1 MRRAR
6 LFDIQRG
13 SMVDGP
19 GIRTVFFFHGC
30 PMRCAWCHNPEGIG
44 NVRSNHFAVQE
55 YTVRELLDIA
65 EEDVPFYRP
74 DGGITCSGG
83 ECMLQGEFLTE
94 FLKECKREGIHTA
107 IDTAGDVPF
116 EAFLSVL
123 PYTDLFLYDLKCA
136 SPDLHLAYTG
146 VENTLIIENLKGL
159 FERGARVHIRIPLI
173 PECNGNEEEMRAIG
187 ELLRPLCPEEV
198 TLLPYHTLG
207 DGKYRKLGLAVPA
220 FTVPEEEIVRRFRDF
235 LEE

>member
-1 MRRAR
+1 MRHAR

-19 GIRTVFFFHGC
+19 GIRTVFFFYGC

-44 NVRSNHFAVQE
+44 NVQSDRFAVQE

-65 EEDVPFYRP
+65 KEDIPFYRP

-83 ECMLQGEFLTE
+83 ECMLQADFLAEFLR
-94 FLKECKREGIHTA
+94 ECKREGIHTA
-107 IDTAGDVPF
+107 IDTAGNIPP
-116 EAFLSVL
+116 EAFTAVL

-136 SPDLHLAYTG
+136 SPARHLAYTG
-146 VENTLIIENLKGL
+146 ADNALILENLKRL
-159 FERGARVHIRIPLI
+159 FEAGARVHIRIPLI
-173 PECNGNEEEMRAIG
+173 PECNGTEEEMLAIR
-187 ELLRPLCPEEV
+187 ELLRPYRPESV

-207 DGKYRKLGLAVPA
+207 DGKYKKLGLAVPA
-220 FTVPEEEIVRRFRDF
+220 FTVPEEELVRRFRDF
-235 LEE
+235 LKE